1 MSPILTNGSDVE
13 MREQRHQEGQWS
25 GQGRQPVKCS
35 HKDDTAVTW
44 VTPPGGN
51 KAGPSAE
58 LPTCLA
64 WDHIDLHTH
73 LMLKCI
79 QLRIG
84 FGCVT
89 SERKVSSSNGSPS
102 HLSHRIL
109 FYFIFWS
116 ILHWWSKPNLK
127 PRARRGEL
135 SPRFRTNLAG
145 GMSWP
150 HQLPCFFIFIA

>member
-25 GQGRQPVKCS
+25 GQGRPASKCS
-35 HKDDTAVTW
+35 HKDDTAVSW
-44 VTPPGGN
+44 VTSPGGN

-58 LPTCLA
+58 LPTHLA
-64 WDHIDLHTH
+64 WVHIDLHTH

-102 HLSHRIL
+102 HLSHQIL
-109 FYFIFWS
+109 FYFLVHITLM
-116 ILHWWSKPNLK
+116 IKAKPK
-127 PRARRGEL
+127 TKGKERGVISNRSLEPTL
-135 SPRFRTNLAG
+135 LEGCPDLINYPVSSSL
-145 GMSWP
+145 
-150 HQLPCFFIFIA
+150 